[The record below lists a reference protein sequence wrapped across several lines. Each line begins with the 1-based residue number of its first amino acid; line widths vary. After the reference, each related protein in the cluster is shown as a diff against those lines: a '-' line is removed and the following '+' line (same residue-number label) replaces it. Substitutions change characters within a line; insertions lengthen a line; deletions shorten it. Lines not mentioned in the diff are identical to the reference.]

1 MEYSLQLSDNNAC
14 DILFEHTGGPAAT
27 DRYVRSLGLRNF
39 AIAATEQQMHD
50 DPQTCYENWSTP
62 LEAAALLELLVTEQI
77 LTPTL
82 REMIRQNLINCKTGA
97 DRLPKPLSGT
107 GAVIGHKTGTSD
119 RDERGIFAGTNDPG
133 FVILPDGTRYT
144 IAVFIKDSAE
154 NPETNARIIAD
165 ISETVYRYVHDEY
178 RENDIRPWKK
188 TRRSRSRNW
197 IRIRLFLLNLERKQ
211 RNLHCSCTESE
222 KLQYPKHEKIAAYLI
237 PVLACFAVGISAS
250 FFQAS
255 SIAEWYPTLT
265 KPTLT
270 PPNIVFPI
278 AWSVLYL
285 CMGLSLGRLIVRRQH
300 KGIIRL
306 WVLQLIAN
314 FLWSILFFT
323 LRNPLAGFIDIVL
336 LNILVGLYIFA
347 ASRRDRAA
355 AWLFVPYLLWTLF
368 AAYLNGYILLHG
380 TPAAAPTTIQ
390 TESLTISK
398 PKTERIMV
406 HKMPRTSVFDGSARS
421 ENEQRNF

>member
-1 MEYSLQLSDNNAC
+1 M
-14 DILFEHTGGPAAT
+14 
-27 DRYVRSLGLRNF
+27 
-39 AIAATEQQMHD
+39 
-50 DPQTCYENWSTP
+50 
-62 LEAAALLELLVTEQI
+62 
-77 LTPTL
+77 
-82 REMIRQNLINCKTGA
+82 
-97 DRLPKPLSGT
+97 
-107 GAVIGHKTGTSD
+107 
-119 RDERGIFAGTNDPG
+119 
-133 FVILPDGTRYT
+133 
-144 IAVFIKDSAE
+144 
-154 NPETNARIIAD
+154 
-165 ISETVYRYVHDEY
+165 
-178 RENDIRPWKK
+178 
-188 TRRSRSRNW
+188 
-197 IRIRLFLLNLERKQ
+197 
-211 RNLHCSCTESE
+211 HCSCTESE
-222 KLQYPKHEKIAAYLI
+222 KLQYPKHEKNSGLPHSRPRLLCSRYL
-237 PVLACFAVGISAS
+237 GK

-380 TPAAAPTTIQ
+380 TPGGGSDDNSNRIFNN
-390 TESLTISK
+390 I
-398 PKTERIMV
+398 KT
-406 HKMPRTSVFDGSARS
+406 
-421 ENEQRNF
+421 

>member
-1 MEYSLQLSDNNAC
+1 M
-14 DILFEHTGGPAAT
+14 
-27 DRYVRSLGLRNF
+27 
-39 AIAATEQQMHD
+39 
-50 DPQTCYENWSTP
+50 
-62 LEAAALLELLVTEQI
+62 
-77 LTPTL
+77 
-82 REMIRQNLINCKTGA
+82 K
-97 DRLPKPLSGT
+97 
-107 GAVIGHKTGTSD
+107 
-119 RDERGIFAGTNDPG
+119 
-133 FVILPDGTRYT
+133 
-144 IAVFIKDSAE
+144 
-154 NPETNARIIAD
+154 
-165 ISETVYRYVHDEY
+165 
-178 RENDIRPWKK
+178 
-188 TRRSRSRNW
+188 
-197 IRIRLFLLNLERKQ
+197 
-211 RNLHCSCTESE
+211 
-222 KLQYPKHEKIAAYLI
+222 KIAAYLI

-355 AWLFVPYLLWTLF
+355 ALPALDALRRLPQRIY
-368 AAYLNGYILLHG
+368 
-380 TPAAAPTTIQ
+380 PAARHPGGGSDDNSNRIFNN
-390 TESLTISK
+390 I
-398 PKTERIMV
+398 KT
-406 HKMPRTSVFDGSARS
+406 
-421 ENEQRNF
+421 

>member
-1 MEYSLQLSDNNAC
+1 M
-14 DILFEHTGGPAAT
+14 
-27 DRYVRSLGLRNF
+27 
-39 AIAATEQQMHD
+39 
-50 DPQTCYENWSTP
+50 
-62 LEAAALLELLVTEQI
+62 
-77 LTPTL
+77 
-82 REMIRQNLINCKTGA
+82 K
-97 DRLPKPLSGT
+97 
-107 GAVIGHKTGTSD
+107 
-119 RDERGIFAGTNDPG
+119 
-133 FVILPDGTRYT
+133 
-144 IAVFIKDSAE
+144 
-154 NPETNARIIAD
+154 
-165 ISETVYRYVHDEY
+165 
-178 RENDIRPWKK
+178 
-188 TRRSRSRNW
+188 
-197 IRIRLFLLNLERKQ
+197 
-211 RNLHCSCTESE
+211 
-222 KLQYPKHEKIAAYLI
+222 KIAAYLI

-347 ASRRDRAA
+347 AGAAGTALPPGSSYLTCSGRSSPPTSTDISCCTAPRRR
-355 AWLFVPYLLWTLF
+355 LRRQF
-368 AAYLNGYILLHG
+368 
-380 TPAAAPTTIQ
+380 
-390 TESLTISK
+390 K
-398 PKTERIMV
+398 P
-406 HKMPRTSVFDGSARS
+406 
-421 ENEQRNF
+421 NL

>member
-1 MEYSLQLSDNNAC
+1 M
-14 DILFEHTGGPAAT
+14 
-27 DRYVRSLGLRNF
+27 
-39 AIAATEQQMHD
+39 
-50 DPQTCYENWSTP
+50 
-62 LEAAALLELLVTEQI
+62 
-77 LTPTL
+77 
-82 REMIRQNLINCKTGA
+82 K
-97 DRLPKPLSGT
+97 
-107 GAVIGHKTGTSD
+107 
-119 RDERGIFAGTNDPG
+119 
-133 FVILPDGTRYT
+133 
-144 IAVFIKDSAE
+144 
-154 NPETNARIIAD
+154 
-165 ISETVYRYVHDEY
+165 
-178 RENDIRPWKK
+178 
-188 TRRSRSRNW
+188 
-197 IRIRLFLLNLERKQ
+197 
-211 RNLHCSCTESE
+211 
-222 KLQYPKHEKIAAYLI
+222 KIAAYLI

-347 ASRRDRAA
+347 EPQGPRCRLALRTLPALDALRRLPQRI
-355 AWLFVPYLLWTLF
+355 Y
-368 AAYLNGYILLHG
+368 
-380 TPAAAPTTIQ
+380 PAARHPGGGSDDNSNRIFNN
-390 TESLTISK
+390 I
-398 PKTERIMV
+398 KT
-406 HKMPRTSVFDGSARS
+406 
-421 ENEQRNF
+421 

>member
-1 MEYSLQLSDNNAC
+1 M
-14 DILFEHTGGPAAT
+14 
-27 DRYVRSLGLRNF
+27 
-39 AIAATEQQMHD
+39 
-50 DPQTCYENWSTP
+50 
-62 LEAAALLELLVTEQI
+62 
-77 LTPTL
+77 
-82 REMIRQNLINCKTGA
+82 K
-97 DRLPKPLSGT
+97 
-107 GAVIGHKTGTSD
+107 
-119 RDERGIFAGTNDPG
+119 
-133 FVILPDGTRYT
+133 
-144 IAVFIKDSAE
+144 
-154 NPETNARIIAD
+154 
-165 ISETVYRYVHDEY
+165 
-178 RENDIRPWKK
+178 
-188 TRRSRSRNW
+188 
-197 IRIRLFLLNLERKQ
+197 
-211 RNLHCSCTESE
+211 
-222 KLQYPKHEKIAAYLI
+222 KIAAYLI

-347 ASRRDRAA
+347 GSSYLTCSGRSSPPTSTDISCCTAPRRR
-355 AWLFVPYLLWTLF
+355 LRRQF
-368 AAYLNGYILLHG
+368 
-380 TPAAAPTTIQ
+380 
-390 TESLTISK
+390 K
-398 PKTERIMV
+398 P
-406 HKMPRTSVFDGSARS
+406 
-421 ENEQRNF
+421 NL